1 MKERRRQLHSL
12 AKSMRQVCLHE
23 QINKSHSVL
32 WETRNGNNVWTG
44 YTDNFIRVE
53 SESAYDLNLENKI
66 SNIKNTDIAPEASH
80 CIAKLILEAD

>member
-53 SESAYDLNLENKI
+53 SESPYDLNLENII
-66 SNIKNTDIAPEASH
+66 SKYKDYGHSPRGKPLYS
-80 CIAKLILEAD
+80 